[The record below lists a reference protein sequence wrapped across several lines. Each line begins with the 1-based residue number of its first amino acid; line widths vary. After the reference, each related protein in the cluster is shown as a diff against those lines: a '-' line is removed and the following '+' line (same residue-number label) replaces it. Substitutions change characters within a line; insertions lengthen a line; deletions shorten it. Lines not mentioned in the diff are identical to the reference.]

1 MSLKVVTK
9 YLVADEDGPIRAFY
23 SLAEAKAFAGEDRT
37 ITEMREVQARPST
50 PSYDDIVKR
59 VGEAEF

>member
-23 SLAEAKAFAGEDRT
+23 SLSEARAFAGLDRT
-37 ITEMREVQARPST
+37 ITEIREVQARPPK
-50 PSYDDIVKR
+50 PSYEDIIKKY
-59 VGEAEF
+59 GESPF